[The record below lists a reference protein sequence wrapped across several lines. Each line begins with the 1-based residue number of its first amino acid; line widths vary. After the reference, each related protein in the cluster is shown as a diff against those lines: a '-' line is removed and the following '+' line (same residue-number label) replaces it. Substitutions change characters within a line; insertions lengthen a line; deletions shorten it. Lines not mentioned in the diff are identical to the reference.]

1 MVLVID
7 TFKLIKGVGKSI
19 GIYNLTKSIVTKL
32 GAENVR
38 RGLPEKI
45 IILGNEFNRSDMDAE
60 GVEFY
65 QVPGDP
71 KSRVK
76 ILLWEL
82 FGVRKEAARF
92 QADRILFPRGFRPLI
107 YRGQDTIIIHDLIPF
122 YYDKHYPGYFNRLEN
137 AYIMNRL
144 KASIRGAQRIIT
156 ISDASREE
164 IMQLVPGS
172 EGKIREIYNGI
183 NDMTAYEKTAA
194 DQTASAEKTIAAVTS
209 KLPHKNAKGILKAY
223 GVYAGMCREK
233 GLEPMPIRIIGIGS
247 FEDAGLS
254 REEQD
259 ALSGLDISCFS
270 YIEKYEDM
278 CRMIADARCFLFLSY
293 AEGFGFPPLEAMQL
307 GTPVVCSDR
316 TSLPEVVGDAGLLV
330 DPDALQDVG
339 EALIRLQTDDLLCSD
354 LIRKGY
360 RNVTRFGWDTRTQEY
375 WDELFSEHK

>member
-38 RGLPEKI
+38 RGMPEKI
-45 IILGNEFNRSDMDAE
+45 VILGNEFNRSDMDVE

-92 QADRILFPRGFRPLI
+92 QADRILFPRGFRPLV

-144 KASIRGAQRIIT
+144 KASIRGAQRVIT
-156 ISDASREE
+156 ISDASRKE
-164 IMQLVPGS
+164 ITELVPGS

-183 NDMTAYEKTAA
+183 NDMTAYEKK
-194 DQTASAEKTIAAVTS
+194 ASAQKREGNPEGIRRLRRDVPGEGSCAHAAPDHRNRLLRGRGTV
-209 KLPHKNAKGILKAY
+209 
-223 GVYAGMCREK
+223 
-233 GLEPMPIRIIGIGS
+233 
-247 FEDAGLS
+247 
-254 REEQD
+254 
-259 ALSGLDISCFS
+259 SGRKRSTERPG
-270 YIEKYEDM
+270 YQM
-278 CRMIADARCFLFLSY
+278 
-293 AEGFGFPPLEAMQL
+293 
-307 GTPVVCSDR
+307 
-316 TSLPEVVGDAGLLV
+316 LV
-330 DPDALQDVG
+330 
-339 EALIRLQTDDLLCSD
+339 LC
-354 LIRKGY
+354 
-360 RNVTRFGWDTRTQEY
+360 
-375 WDELFSEHK
+375 